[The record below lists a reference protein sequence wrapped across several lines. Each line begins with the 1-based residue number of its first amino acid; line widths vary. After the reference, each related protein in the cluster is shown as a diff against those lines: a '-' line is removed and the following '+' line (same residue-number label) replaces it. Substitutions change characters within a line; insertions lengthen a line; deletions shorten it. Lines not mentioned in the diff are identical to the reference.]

1 MTPEQTWAAAD
12 ENDGLVLEFDD
23 VAVAISQRHKLNRW
37 RARNGGYSGF
47 TIRLRGSTL
56 HIVKVEARIRSPKG
70 EEVTPPEI
78 EDDGWAAGFEKLR
91 IKLDGQSD

>member
-1 MTPEQTWAAAD
+1 MTPEQTWAAAED
-12 ENDGLVLEFDD
+12 NSGLVLEFDD

-37 RARNGGYSGF
+37 RARNGGYSEF

-70 EEVTPPEI
+70 EAVEAPED
-78 EDDGWAAGFEKLR
+78 EEWAAGFEKLR